1 MCPENIRPGEYPP
14 REHVPR
20 DYLPRRISASRENLP
35 REHAPRRI
43 FASRD
48 HPPTEIIRP
57 GEYVPPEIICLQ
69 RLFGPEHE
77 FLSIRK
83 TLSIAKLTFITT
95 SKYYYFFPVSDFLY
109 LIRNPSGSSRILP
122 FPFRAGAHSALVGK
136 EGILTHFIAIL
147 I

>member
-1 MCPENIRPGEYPP
+1 MP
-14 REHVPR
+14 REHP
-20 DYLPRRISASRENLP
+20 PRRISAP
-35 REHAPRRI
+35 RTCAPRL
-43 FASRD
+43 FAPENIRLQRKSAPRTCAPENICLQRLSAYRD
-48 HPPTEIIRP
+48 YCP
-57 GEYVPPEIICLQ
+57 GKYVPPEIIPLQ
-69 RLFGPEHE
+69 RLFAQEHE

-109 LIRNPSGSSRILP
+109 FIQNPSVSSRILP

-136 EGILTHFIAIL
+136 KGILTHFIAIL